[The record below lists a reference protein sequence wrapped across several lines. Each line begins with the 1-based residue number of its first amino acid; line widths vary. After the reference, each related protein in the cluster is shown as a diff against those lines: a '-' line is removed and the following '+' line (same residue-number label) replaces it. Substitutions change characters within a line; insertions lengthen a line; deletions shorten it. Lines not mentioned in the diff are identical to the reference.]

1 MPGNVFI
8 YKKGCAKFCQGFQS
22 WFWVK
27 HLDKLVKSMVKIF
40 KAATF
45 TRAQPE
51 LFLTCCLPIYL
62 PSTLT
67 LLKKELT
74 ICPEKN
80 YSHCD
85 NLSPLEVSWLAS
97 SPERGAGC
105 LSAHLNS
112 CECLIAFLFKNNS
125 HLVCHYFLS
134 LVFQTGSTHVHVPA
148 SCPCYCY
155 AVLGEACNLNA
166 SSIRQAC
173 PTYAFWD
180 TNEFSLMQNH
190 KLTTSYDILKI

>member
-1 MPGNVFI
+1 MCKILSRISELVLSQTFRQTGKDHGEN
-8 YKKGCAKFCQGFQS
+8 FQS
-22 WFWVK
+22 S
-27 HLDKLVKSMVKIF
+27 HLHKGTAWAVSHLLPTNIPSF
-40 KAATF
+40 HSHL
-45 TRAQPE
+45 AQERTHHFPW
-51 LFLTCCLPIYL
+51 
-62 PSTLT
+62 
-67 LLKKELT
+67 
-74 ICPEKN
+74 KN

-166 SSIRQAC
+166 SSIRQAR